1 VRDKYWTH
9 INEITYNS
17 LWILFAKFAVIEPA
31 MECEKL
37 AAADISP
44 VAGAPVLITAASAVK
59 DGKPILTTGKLPI
72 PRQTEPHH

>member
-1 VRDKYWTH
+1 
-9 INEITYNS
+9 
-17 LWILFAKFAVIEPA
+17 